1 MVPDAPYPYQ
11 DRDHE
16 RGCTFDDIRRR
27 PLVTYLTVASVIK
40 RMWDMEA
47 DAEGDQPP
55 AEAAGAA
62 WEGLRGHLEA
72 MLGCAA
78 EHLSVD
84 RPDHSVRDEWLH
96 ERGGGGGPPN
106 GRDDGRLRR
115 PGRPLPAAAAAARGA
130 RTEQGRGRR
139 LMGRNQK
146 KLDPLARRR
155 RLAAR
160 SRGRK
165 DGGA

>member
-1 MVPDAPYPYQ
+1 MGSDAPYPYQ

-96 ERGGGGGPPN
+96 ERGGGGG
-106 GRDDGRLRR
+106 R
-115 PGRPLPAAAAAARGA
+115 PMGATTADSSSSAASQPQPAAP
-130 RTEQGRGRR
+130 EPS
-139 LMGRNQK
+139 K
-146 KLDPLARRR
+146 E
-155 RLAAR
+155 
-160 SRGRK
+160 
-165 DGGA
+165 GGAD